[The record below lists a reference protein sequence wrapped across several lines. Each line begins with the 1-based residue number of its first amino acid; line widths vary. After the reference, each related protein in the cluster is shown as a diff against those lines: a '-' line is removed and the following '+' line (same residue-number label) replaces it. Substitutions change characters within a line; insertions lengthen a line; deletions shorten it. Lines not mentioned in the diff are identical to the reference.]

1 MAKQERLREAKQ
13 HGAAWFPF
21 NIYPCTIPKD
31 FPQVAL
37 HWQDSMEL
45 VFVKKGRGIVQA
57 GLTTYTAQ
65 AGDIYVFAPGVLHAL
80 RQLPG
85 EAMEYENIIFEL
97 ELLGGAGDICAEK
110 YLLPLQSGRLALPMR
125 LGPEDWGYNWAV
137 RCLHAAEEFNKIKDV
152 GYELCIKGELLLFL
166 AALVGRTGDLP
177 PADTPDT
184 RRLKTVVQLVNEGY
198 AGALHVTDA
207 AAACGCS
214 PSHFMRWLQK
224 NDRPGLYRI
233 PERAAPERRRRCSAQ
248 RQRHRVGDC
257 GAMAG
262 LSNLS
267 YFNRLLQKRYEMT
280 PDGNTRGKKNK
291 KRPSPAR
298 GRSAEG
304 PDEGRVC
311 GEIP

>member
-110 YLLPLQSGRLALPMR
+110 YLLPLRRASAAAFRRCSFRYSVKPWPVIFLNQRIKW
-125 LGPEDWGYNWAV
+125 LG
-137 RCLHAAEEFNKIKDV
+137 LH
-152 GYELCIKGELLLFL
+152 
-166 AALVGRTGDLP
+166 P
-177 PADTPDT
+177 
-184 RRLKTVVQLVNEGY
+184 Q
-198 AGALHVTDA
+198 A
-207 AAACGCS
+207 AAAS
-214 PSHFMRWLQK
+214 VT
-224 NDRPGLYRI
+224 
-233 PERAAPERRRRCSAQ
+233 CSA
-248 RQRHRVGDC
+248 
-257 GAMAG
+257 
-262 LSNLS
+262 
-267 YFNRLLQKRYEMT
+267 
-280 PDGNTRGKKNK
+280 
-291 KRPSPAR
+291 PA
-298 GRSAEG
+298 
-304 PDEGRVC
+304 
-311 GEIP
+311 

>member
-137 RCLHAAEEFNKIKDV
+137 RPRGRRPAPA
-152 GYELCIKGELLLFL
+152 GSAWPRYLCG
-166 AALVGRTGDLP
+166 P
-177 PADTPDT
+177 C
-184 RRLKTVVQLVNEGY
+184 RRSSGT
-198 AGALHVTDA
+198 A
-207 AAACGCS
+207 
-214 PSHFMRWLQK
+214 
-224 NDRPGLYRI
+224 
-233 PERAAPERRRRCSAQ
+233 
-248 RQRHRVGDC
+248 
-257 GAMAG
+257 
-262 LSNLS
+262 
-267 YFNRLLQKRYEMT
+267 
-280 PDGNTRGKKNK
+280 
-291 KRPSPAR
+291 PAR
-298 GRSAEG
+298 GG
-304 PDEGRVC
+304 PPTGQTARGRPDC
-311 GEIP
+311 GTASPGTER

>member
-1 MAKQERLREAKQ
+1 MCMSFLGTTWLYHTKRASDLQNTRNLWYNTIMQGENMAKQERLREAKQ

-166 AALVGRTGDLP
+166 AALVGR
-177 PADTPDT
+177 
-184 RRLKTVVQLVNEGY
+184 
-198 AGALHVTDA
+198 AG

-214 PSHFMRWLQK
+214 PSHFMRWFKKMTGQGFTEYLNEQRL
-224 NDRPGLYRI
+224 N
-233 PERAAPERRRRCSAQ
+233 AAADALRSGSDTVLAIAEQ
-248 RQRHRVGDC
+248 C
-257 GAMAG
+257 GFE
-262 LSNLS
+262 NLS
-267 YFNRLLQKRYEMT
+267 YFNRLFKKRYGMT
-280 PDGNTRGKKNK
+280 PREY
-291 KRPSPAR
+291 R
-298 GRSAEG
+298 GR
-304 PDEGRVC
+304 
-311 GEIP
+311 

>member
-1 MAKQERLREAKQ
+1 M
-13 HGAAWFPF
+13 
-21 NIYPCTIPKD
+21 
-31 FPQVAL
+31 
-37 HWQDSMEL
+37 
-45 VFVKKGRGIVQA
+45 
-57 GLTTYTAQ
+57 
-65 AGDIYVFAPGVLHAL
+65 FAPGVLHAL

-184 RRLKTVVQLVNEGY
+184 RRLKTVVQLVNKGY

-214 PSHFMRWLQK
+214 PSHFMRWFKKMTGQGFTEYLNEQRL
-224 NDRPGLYRI
+224 N
-233 PERAAPERRRRCSAQ
+233 AAADALRSGSDTVLAIAEQ
-248 RQRHRVGDC
+248 C
-257 GAMAG
+257 GFE
-262 LSNLS
+262 NLS
-267 YFNRLLQKRYEMT
+267 YFNRLFKKRYGMT
-280 PDGNTRGKKNK
+280 PREY
-291 KRPSPAR
+291 R
-298 GRSAEG
+298 GRK
-304 PDEGRVC
+304 
-311 GEIP
+311 

>member
-125 LGPEDWGYNWAV
+125 LEM
-137 RCLHAAEEFNKIKDV
+137 
-152 GYELCIKGELLLFL
+152 CI
-166 AALVGRTGDLP
+166 RD
-177 PADTPDT
+177 
-184 RRLKTVVQLVNEGY
+184 
-198 AGALHVTDA
+198 
-207 AAACGCS
+207 
-214 PSHFMRWLQK
+214 
-224 NDRPGLYRI
+224 RI
-233 PERAAPERRRRCSAQ
+233 PHCTSNPNSRPYIQSRAYFAQDGILYQVYCRPYTDSLCYSASQ
-248 RQRHRVGDC
+248 EDIWAELKVV
-257 GAMAG
+257 
-262 LSNLS
+262 L
-267 YFNRLLQKRYEMT
+267 
-280 PDGNTRGKKNK
+280 DGF
-291 KRPSPAR
+291 A
-298 GRSAEG
+298 
-304 PDEGRVC
+304 
-311 GEIP
+311 

>member
-97 ELLGGAGDICAEK
+97 ELLGGDACLVTLREGKFHQVKRMLASRGK
-110 YLLPLQSGRLALPMR
+110 PVLYLKRLAM
-125 LGPEDWGYNWAV
+125 GP
-137 RCLHAAEEFNKIKDV
+137 
-152 GYELCIKGELLLFL
+152 L
-166 AALVGRTGDLP
+166 AI
-177 PADTPDT
+177 
-184 RRLKTVVQLVNEGY
+184 E
-198 AGALHVTDA
+198 
-207 AAACGCS
+207 
-214 PSHFMRWLQK
+214 
-224 NDRPGLYRI
+224 
-233 PERAAPERRRRCSAQ
+233 
-248 RQRHRVGDC
+248 
-257 GAMAG
+257 
-262 LSNLS
+262 
-267 YFNRLLQKRYEMT
+267 
-280 PDGNTRGKKNK
+280 
-291 KRPSPAR
+291 
-298 GRSAEG
+298 
-304 PDEGRVC
+304 
-311 GEIP
+311 

>member
-37 HWQDSMEL
+37 HWQDSLEL

-97 ELLGGAGDICAEK
+97 ELLGGAGDICTEK

-184 RRLKTVVQLVNEGY
+184 RRLKTVVQLVNE
-198 AGALHVTDA
+198 A
-207 AAACGCS
+207 
-214 PSHFMRWLQK
+214 
-224 NDRPGLYRI
+224 
-233 PERAAPERRRRCSAQ
+233 
-248 RQRHRVGDC
+248 
-257 GAMAG
+257 
-262 LSNLS
+262 
-267 YFNRLLQKRYEMT
+267 
-280 PDGNTRGKKNK
+280 TRG
-291 KRPSPAR
+291 R
-298 GRSAEG
+298 
-304 PDEGRVC
+304 C
-311 GEIP
+311 M

>member
-80 RQLPG
+80 LQLPG

-166 AALVGRTGDLP
+166 ARHPNQVFSREDLYELITEGGG
-177 PADTPDT
+177 TPCIRS
-184 RRLKTVVQLVNEGY
+184 RRST
-198 AGALHVTDA
+198 TSSC
-207 AAACGCS
+207 ACFLC
-214 PSHFMRWLQK
+214 
-224 NDRPGLYRI
+224 
-233 PERAAPERRRRCSAQ
+233 
-248 RQRHRVGDC
+248 
-257 GAMAG
+257 AMPT
-262 LSNLS
+262 S
-267 YFNRLLQKRYEMT
+267 
-280 PDGNTRGKKNK
+280 
-291 KRPSPAR
+291 
-298 GRSAEG
+298 
-304 PDEGRVC
+304 
-311 GEIP
+311 

>member
-198 AGALHVTDA
+198 AGG
-207 AAACGCS
+207 AACDRRSGGLRMQ
-214 PSHFMRWLQK
+214 PQPFYALVQE

-233 PERAAPERRRRCSAQ
+233 PERATPERRRRCPAQ
-248 RQRHRVGDC
+248 RQRHRAGDC
-257 GAMAG
+257 GAM
-262 LSNLS
+262 
-267 YFNRLLQKRYEMT
+267 
-280 PDGNTRGKKNK
+280 
-291 KRPSPAR
+291 
-298 GRSAEG
+298 
-304 PDEGRVC
+304 RV
-311 GEIP
+311 